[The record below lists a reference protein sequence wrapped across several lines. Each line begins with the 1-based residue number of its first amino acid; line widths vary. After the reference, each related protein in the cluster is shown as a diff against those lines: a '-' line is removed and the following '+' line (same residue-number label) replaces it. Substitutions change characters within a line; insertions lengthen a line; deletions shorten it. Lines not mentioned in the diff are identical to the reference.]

1 MMRALELIACL
12 VPACVAIYCLYEMAA
27 S

>member
-12 VPACVAIYCLYEMAA
+12 VPACVAIYCLYEMVA